1 MTESEKKQ
9 IAKSAIKMSALVAE
23 FGRDNCG
30 VDAWQRG
37 QEQELPRG
45 VKYGFYHTRG
55 GGFVT
60 CFVRP
65 AA

>member
-1 MTESEKKQ
+1 MTKAEKQ
-9 IAKSAIKMSALVAE
+9 AIAKAAIKMSELITE

-37 QEQELPRG
+37 HDLPRG
-45 VKYGFYHTRG
+45 VKYGFYCTRG
-55 GGFVT
+55 AGFVT

-65 AA
+65 AS

>member
-1 MTESEKKQ
+1 MTKSERQK
-9 IAKSAIKMSALVAE
+9 IAKSAIRMSDLVAE

-37 QEQELPRG
+37 QDNELPRG
-45 VKYGFYHTRG
+45 VKYGFYHTRWA
-55 GGFVT
+55 GFVT